1 MVIPQLEFGGAE
13 RDFCKLS
20 LELSRQ
26 HKVYVCVFNKK
37 HNIDF
42 PFGGSL
48 LYLSVDEGKNVFQ
61 KVENFVRRVLALK
74 SIKRKYSIHTTIS
87 YLEGANYI
95 NILSRSGDQVI
106 ISSRGSQ
113 LYDETIK
120 GVIGWFR
127 KKILIKKLYPRADKI
142 VALSHGI
149 KKELTDF
156 YKVPD
161 RKVYIIR
168 NYFDIKDISQKANE
182 AVDDN
187 LTSFFEKFIICT
199 AGRLAPEKGYF
210 HLINIISEVRKHQDD
225 IKLLIIGDG
234 ALRNELFDQGAQLRL
249 NPYAPWEK
257 RYSANMD
264 DCHLLFTG
272 YQSNPYKLMRES
284 NLFTITSSSEGGPN
298 ILSEA
303 MICGV
308 PVVSVDCP
316 SGPREKISMELKR
329 PIVDITQAEYS
340 EYGVLMPTLNKSNIE
355 QATQEWVEVIL
366 NLVENKDVL
375 KKYAERANQMIS
387 NYDISQLGEKW
398 KKVI

>member
-210 HLINIISEVRKHQDD
+210 HLINIISEVRKH
-225 IKLLIIGDG
+225 
-234 ALRNELFDQGAQLRL
+234 
-249 NPYAPWEK
+249 
-257 RYSANMD
+257 
-264 DCHLLFTG
+264 
-272 YQSNPYKLMRES
+272 
-284 NLFTITSSSEGGPN
+284 
-298 ILSEA
+298 
-303 MICGV
+303 
-308 PVVSVDCP
+308 
-316 SGPREKISMELKR
+316 
-329 PIVDITQAEYS
+329 
-340 EYGVLMPTLNKSNIE
+340 
-355 QATQEWVEVIL
+355 
-366 NLVENKDVL
+366 
-375 KKYAERANQMIS
+375 
-387 NYDISQLGEKW
+387 
-398 KKVI
+398 